1 MNATP
6 ERISFLC
13 QQLARQMDGSL
24 KSIDDINRQARLLSF
39 NARIEA
45 AKAGEAGRSFAVVAA
60 EMETLSRKTG
70 SVAENLAQESR
81 ASLGELT
88 DISRRLASDVR
99 GQRLSDLALTNI
111 ELVDR
116 NLYERSC
123 DVRWWATDPSVVEAA
138 EAPEDQAVLRNT
150 SGRLATILKA
160 YTVYYDIVICD
171 TAGRILVNGKPGEF
185 SSRGA
190 SAANNQWFRS
200 AMETISGDEFG
211 FEGVHASPLVGNR
224 RILAYSCAIRP
235 GGEVHGRP
243 IGVMGILFNWD
254 ALSQTIVDQTP
265 IAADERLATQ
275 VLMVDREGNVLA
287 NSRRDRT
294 SSQVSDSVK
303 KILRGSSK
311 RGYETISEGG
321 QDLLICFA
329 LAPGYETYTTGWWG
343 LILQDAASI
352 AKNSEHV

>member
-1 MNATP
+1 
-6 ERISFLC
+6 
-13 QQLARQMDGSL
+13 MDGSL

-45 AKAGEAGRSFAVVAA
+45 AKAGDAGRSFAVVAA

-70 SVAENLAQESR
+70 SVAEHLAEESR
-81 ASLGELT
+81 SSIGELSQ
-88 DISRRLASDVR
+88 ISQQLARDVR

-138 EAPEDQAVLRNT
+138 ESPEDQAVLRNT

-171 TAGRILVNGKPGEF
+171 TEGRVLVNGKPGEF
-185 SSRGA
+185 SNRG
-190 SAANNQWFRS
+190 SSVAANEWFKS
-200 AMETISGDEFG
+200 AMGTLSGDEFG
-211 FEGVHASPLVGNR
+211 FEAVHASPLVGNR

-235 GGEVHGRP
+235 DGEVHGRP

-265 IAADERLATQ
+265 IAADERPATQ
-275 VLMVDREGNVLA
+275 VLMVNSDGLVLA
-287 NSRRDRT
+287 DSRKDKG

-303 KILRGSSK
+303 KILRSGKK
-311 RGYETISEGG
+311 RGYETITDGG
-321 QDLLICFA
+321 QELLVA
-329 LAPGYETYTTGWWG
+329 YAQAPGYETYTTGWWG
-343 LILQDAASI
+343 LILQDATRI
-352 AKNSEHV
+352 AQNSTHN